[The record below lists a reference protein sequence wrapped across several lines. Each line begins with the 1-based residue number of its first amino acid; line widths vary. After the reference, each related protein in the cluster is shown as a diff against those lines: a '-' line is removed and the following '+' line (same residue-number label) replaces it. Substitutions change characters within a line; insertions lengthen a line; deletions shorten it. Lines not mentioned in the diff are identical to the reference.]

1 MRTKANLVR
10 SSLGSAAWQDY
21 GGNTACV
28 CGGGGSPLHSGFGS
42 ERRCSHVGQGDTC
55 SRSALRIRC

>member
-28 CGGGGSPLHSGFGS
+28 CGGGGVLCIQDLALKGDAVTLDR
-42 ERRCSHVGQGDTC
+42 ETHVHVV
-55 SRSALRIRC
+55 L